1 MILDDLRG
9 EVVLIKL
16 REYEQLATF
25 GITSINVYAKIVEVD
40 ERVGVWVEN
49 PNWSPAP
56 PPEEDDSHL
65 AHILVRWEYIV
76 GIMTFPDRDGF
87 SEDEDIKP
95 IGFMS

>member
-1 MILDDLRG
+1 MILDDLKG

-16 REYEQLATF
+16 RDYEQLTTF

-49 PNWSPAP
+49 PNWSPTP
-56 PPEEDDSHL
+56 TPEDDDSHI

-76 GIMTFPDRDGF
+76 GIMMFPERDGF
-87 SEDEDIKP
+87 REEEDIKP
-95 IGFMS
+95 IGFVS

>member
-16 REYEQLATF
+16 RDYEQLTTF
-25 GITSINVYAKIVEVD
+25 GIFSVNVYAKIVEVD

-49 PNWSPAP
+49 PNWSPATA
-56 PPEEDDSHL
+56 PEEDDSHL
-65 AHILVRWEYIV
+65 ANILVRWEYIV
-76 GIMTFPDRDGF
+76 GIMTFPERDGF
-87 SEDEDIKP
+87 REEEDIKP